1 VDPLTPLA
9 LLLLAGLGP
18 DAAPLGSVAAAGLAR
33 LGAAE
38 REIAARYEP
47 VSRQVTNWRI
57 ETAQDLEPRPVAA
70 LAALI
75 GADRPVV
82 TRCVRLNNYWC
93 IKRARW
99 SGEVGADEEGHVGFA
114 SAEAGADAAAT
125 LLRRYY
131 LEFDRRSAAAIV
143 RRWAPA
149 ECGAAVAG
157 GPSSRIGILAVRGIG
172 GTIRARYLAS
182 RRRVRITAEAKPGA
196 APAARAAARV
206 SAVIPRALPTVRVP
220 DIAAGLGER
229 SGTTLSATLPYR
241 VARKPAPARAAGVAA
256 AAGSVPDAS
265 RLRSASSRERPG
277 PSQGS
282 SRARPAPSQGPS
294 RGRPEPP
301 QTPSRPAAEAV
312 SQTPSQPPSQLS
324 CAPDEQRLRNY
335 AGRIAGD
342 VGLGPDD
349 DLRLFEPD
357 GTPMPN
363 LAAVLLAMSSFE
375 LGALRAGD
383 HLVAG
388 AVERQAA
395 RARDRAE
402 P

>member
-1 VDPLTPLA
+1 
-9 LLLLAGLGP
+9 
-18 DAAPLGSVAAAGLAR
+18 
-33 LGAAE
+33 
-38 REIAARYEP
+38 
-47 VSRQVTNWRI
+47 
-57 ETAQDLEPRPVAA
+57 
-70 LAALI
+70 
-75 GADRPVV
+75 V

-220 DIAAGLGER
+220 DIVAGLGER
-229 SGTTLSATLPYR
+229 SGITLSATLPYR

-265 RLRSASSRERPG
+265 RLRPASSRVRPAL
-277 PSQGS
+277 SQGS

-294 RGRPEPP
+294 RGRPEPS
-301 QTPSRPAAEAV
+301 QTTSRPAAEAV
-312 SQTPSQPPSQLS
+312 SQTPSQPPSQLPSQLS

-342 VGLGPDD
+342 VGLGPED

>member
-1 VDPLTPLA
+1 VDPLTLLGILAVAALAPDAPLA
-9 LLLLAGLGP
+9 A
-18 DAAPLGSVAAAGLAR
+18 AAAGLAR
-33 LGAAE
+33 LGPAGEAA
-38 REIAARYEP
+38 AARFEP
-47 VSRQVTNWRI
+47 TSRQVTNWRL

-99 SGEVGADEEGHVGFA
+99 SGEIGSDEEGHVGFA

-157 GPSSRIGILAVRGIG
+157 GQSSRIGILAVRGIG

-182 RRRVRITAEAKPGA
+182 RRRVRITAEPKPGA
-196 APAARAAARV
+196 APASRAAARV

-241 VARKPAPARAAGVAA
+241 VARKPAPARGTTVAA
-256 AAGSVPDAS
+256 ESVPDAS
-265 RLRSASSRERPG
+265 RLRPASSRVRPALSRDSSRDRPG
-277 PSQGS
+277 SSEGS
-282 SRARPAPSQGPS
+282 S
-294 RGRPEPP
+294 RGRPEPSEA
-301 QTPSRPAAEAV
+301 PSRPAAAV
-312 SQTPSQPPSQLS
+312 PSQTPSQLS
-324 CAPDEQRLRNY
+324 CTPDELRLRNY

-342 VGLGPDD
+342 VGLGPED